1 MSTAERVGLSPDE
14 AQAVMEEMIAATP
27 AVMSAM
33 ESIIPPGFSER
44 TAQSILA
51 GLALSAKRLDA
62 GLDARRRSR
71 GNA

>member
-1 MSTAERVGLSPDE
+1 MSSAQCVGLSPDE
-14 AQAVMEEMIAATP
+14 AQAVMEEIVAKTP
-27 AVMSAM
+27 AVTAAM

-62 GLDARRRSR
+62 GLDDWRRSR
-71 GNA
+71 